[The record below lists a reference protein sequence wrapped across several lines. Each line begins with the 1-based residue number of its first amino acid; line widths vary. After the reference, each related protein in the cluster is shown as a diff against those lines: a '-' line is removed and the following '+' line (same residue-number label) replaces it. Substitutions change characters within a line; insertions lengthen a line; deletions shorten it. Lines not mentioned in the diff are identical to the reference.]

1 MLCLLCDELLRLL
14 IMARKKDPELNAQRR
29 SDILRS
35 AARIF
40 KEKGFHGART
50 EEICAEAGISP
61 GTLFRHFSDKR
72 ALILAMVEIE
82 FEGYTQE
89 VIRLAS
95 KEGLYWIMGI
105 GGEELL
111 ALIETSEYNLHADSW
126 LELARDP
133 ERAPQLLAMDQKL
146 RDILTQRLVQ
156 GKVDGWVRAS
166 VNAVGAANIIL
177 AIFTGLIV
185 DRQQGIRIDADATAQ
200 ALGDV
205 LKSILV

>member
-1 MLCLLCDELLRLL
+1 MS
-14 IMARKKDPELNAQRR
+14 RKKDPELNEQRKAE
-29 SDILRS
+29 ILRG

-50 EEICAEAGISP
+50 EEICTEAGISP
-61 GTLFRHFSDKR
+61 GTLFRHFPDKR
-72 ALILAMVEIE
+72 AIILAIVEIE
-82 FEGYTQE
+82 FASYRED
-89 VIRLAS
+89 VARLAN

-105 GGEELL
+105 GGDELL
-111 ALIETSEYNLHADSW
+111 ALIQSSEFNLHADSW

-133 ERAPQLLAMDQKL
+133 QRAPHLLTMDQDLRDLLA
-146 RDILTQRLVQ
+146 QRLAQ
-156 GKVDGWVRAS
+156 GKAEGWVRES
-166 VNAVGAANIIL
+166 VNAVGATNIIF

-185 DRQQGIRIDADATAQ
+185 DRQQGIRIDIDATAQ